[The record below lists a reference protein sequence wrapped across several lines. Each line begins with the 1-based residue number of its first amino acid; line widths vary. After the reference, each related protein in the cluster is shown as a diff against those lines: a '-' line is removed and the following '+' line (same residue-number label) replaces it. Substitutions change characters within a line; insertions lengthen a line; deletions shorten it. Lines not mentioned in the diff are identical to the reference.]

1 MKPGKSNKLVIIGAG
16 ISGLSAGVYACQS
29 GFDVTIL
36 EKGHNP
42 GGLSTSWK
50 RKGYTIE
57 GGIHWLTGS
66 SDKLPHNRIWKE
78 VGALCDN
85 NPVIVKD
92 PLYTLMDKGRR
103 IPLYRDPAKMAR
115 TLIEVA
121 PEDEKAIRRLER
133 HIRAL
138 EHFHAP
144 LRNIRG
150 VKAQSRPK
158 TNIAALLRDILPAIF
173 VLPAIMTKSIGTYLR
188 QFKNESVRT
197 LLGSFINSE
206 QNAITLLFTL
216 ATYAVG
222 DGGYPKGGSLV
233 MSKNMERKFLSLGGT
248 LLYGSEASRVE
259 VENGRVCAV
268 RYNGDKLIEAD
279 AVIVSADAR
288 TAIDSL
294 FAQPL
299 QDKWARKLRRD
310 MEVDQCLIFS
320 MGVKADLS
328 AYPHNLAFKLEQP
341 FEYAGCSCNL
351 LLLNI
356 YSGEDHAPEG
366 CAAVTSLLFGDMY
379 DYWKAAREDGTYK
392 QNKQELSARIVA
404 LIESCLPELEG
415 KVEFTDLATPVTVQR
430 YCSTYKGGFMS
441 LWKAGKKPANAPIKH
456 KSISGLYFAG
466 QRTKL
471 SGGLPVAVSSGREA
485 VQYLCRD
492 TDAIFVEQA

>member
-173 VLPAIMTKSIGTYLR
+173 V
-188 QFKNESVRT
+188 Q
-197 LLGSFINSE
+197 
-206 QNAITLLFTL
+206 
-216 ATYAVG
+216 
-222 DGGYPKGGSLV
+222 
-233 MSKNMERKFLSLGGT
+233 
-248 LLYGSEASRVE
+248 
-259 VENGRVCAV
+259 
-268 RYNGDKLIEAD
+268 
-279 AVIVSADAR
+279 
-288 TAIDSL
+288 
-294 FAQPL
+294 
-299 QDKWARKLRRD
+299 
-310 MEVDQCLIFS
+310 VDR
-320 MGVKADLS
+320 DLS
-328 AYPHNLAFKLEQP
+328 P
-341 FEYAGCSCNL
+341 
-351 LLLNI
+351 
-356 YSGEDHAPEG
+356 
-366 CAAVTSLLFGDMY
+366 
-379 DYWKAAREDGTYK
+379 
-392 QNKQELSARIVA
+392 
-404 LIESCLPELEG
+404 
-415 KVEFTDLATPVTVQR
+415 PVQ
-430 YCSTYKGGFMS
+430 K
-441 LWKAGKKPANAPIKH
+441 
-456 KSISGLYFAG
+456 
-466 QRTKL
+466 
-471 SGGLPVAVSSGREA
+471 
-485 VQYLCRD
+485 
-492 TDAIFVEQA
+492 